1 MATIWTGESVGEP
14 AEEAVQGP
22 LEKGLHDLSAHA
34 KMVLASI
41 RSGGTLTL
49 RPDADYAA
57 ELIRKGIT
65 RQTGKDNYGDGIYE
79 RTPEG
84 TQAHIIMLLRDAEYS
99 RMAIGM
105 NNYQERAA

>member
-1 MATIWTGESVGEP
+1 MTIIWTGEPTDKSADKP
-14 AEEAVQGP
+14 ARMP
-22 LEKGLHDLSAHA
+22 LEKGLHDLSARA

-57 ELIRKGIT
+57 ELIRKGII
-65 RQTGKDNYGDGIYE
+65 RQTGKDNHGNGLYE

-99 RMAIGM
+99 RMVIGM
-105 NNYQERAA
+105 DDYQERVA